1 MPARRNKFKPDFK
14 AKVALEALKGDKSTA
29 ELAQIFGVHPA
40 QISAWKKQLLESAG
54 SVFEGISEIFEN
66 LSAQEQEEI
75 IRLLLEEALVSF
87 RGKKQPLM
95 LDLDGVFGGRPEL
108 LLAAAYF
115 ALTVNFASFGPA
127 ARKLMAVFAATVS
140 PSTSLPTS

>member
-54 SVFEGISEIFEN
+54 RVFEGKRPAKSDVVDVDELYKKIGKLEMERVFLATRPGISGHLN
-66 LSAQEQEEI
+66 
-75 IRLLLEEALVSF
+75 RDH
-87 RGKKQPLM
+87 R
-95 LDLDGVFGGRPEL
+95 
-108 LLAAAYF
+108 
-115 ALTVNFASFGPA
+115 
-127 ARKLMAVFAATVS
+127 
-140 PSTSLPTS
+140 

>member
-54 SVFEGISEIFEN
+54 SVFEGKRQAKSDVDIDIDELYKKIGK
-66 LSAQEQEEI
+66 
-75 IRLLLEEALVSF
+75 LEMERDFLASRPGVSGHQ
-87 RGKKQPLM
+87 RS
-95 LDLDGVFGGRPEL
+95 DG
-108 LLAAAYF
+108 
-115 ALTVNFASFGPA
+115 
-127 ARKLMAVFAATVS
+127 
-140 PSTSLPTS
+140 

>member
-54 SVFEGISEIFEN
+54 SVFEGKRQVKSDVDIDIDELYKKIGKLEMERDFLATRPGISGH
-66 LSAQEQEEI
+66 LH
-75 IRLLLEEALVSF
+75 R
-87 RGKKQPLM
+87 
-95 LDLDGVFGGRPEL
+95 DDH
-108 LLAAAYF
+108 
-115 ALTVNFASFGPA
+115 
-127 ARKLMAVFAATVS
+127 
-140 PSTSLPTS
+140 